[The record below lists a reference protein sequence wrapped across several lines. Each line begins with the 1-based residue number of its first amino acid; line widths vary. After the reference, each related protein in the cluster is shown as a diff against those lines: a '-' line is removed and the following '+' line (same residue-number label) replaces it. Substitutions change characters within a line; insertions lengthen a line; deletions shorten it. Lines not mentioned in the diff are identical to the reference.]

1 MEATTKDMRLH
12 SRELL
17 AAVDRGEEIEITYR
31 GRLRARLV
39 PCRDRSEA
47 TQARPARNP
56 LFGLWR
62 DQTDSVDE
70 QIRRIRQP
78 REFE

>member
-31 GRLRARLV
+31 GQLRARLV
-39 PCRDRSEA
+39 PYRARSEA
-47 TQARPARNP
+47 TQARSAHNP

-62 DQTDSVDE
+62 DQTDPVDE
-70 QIRRIRQP
+70 HIRRIRQP
-78 REFE
+78 RNFK

>member
-1 MEATTKDMRLH
+1 MHPIRAAWSAH
-12 SRELL
+12 GALL

-39 PCRDRSEA
+39 PYRARSEA
-47 TQARPARNP
+47 TQARPAHNP

-62 DQTDSVDE
+62 DQTDSIDE

-78 REFE
+78 GEFE